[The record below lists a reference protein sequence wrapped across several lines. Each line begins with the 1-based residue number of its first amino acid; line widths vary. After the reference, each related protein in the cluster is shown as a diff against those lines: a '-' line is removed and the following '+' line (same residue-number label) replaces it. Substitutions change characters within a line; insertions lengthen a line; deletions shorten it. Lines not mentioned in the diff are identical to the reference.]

1 MFSHSV
7 VKAVDQSKPL
17 RPQIYSLVDLNLI
30 PCLISFKLM
39 NIIEDLRIL
48 IYTALFV
55 IADKSLEK
63 GHLFHMPSGKQKV
76 T

>member
-1 MFSHSV
+1 M
-7 VKAVDQSKPL
+7 DQSKPL

-30 PCLISFKLM
+30 PRLISFKLM
-39 NIIEDLRIL
+39 SIIEDLRIL

-63 GHLFHMPSGKQKV
+63 GHLFHMPGGKQKV